1 MLKEVNI
8 VDPLLRSFLEYIFV
22 WTIKIDHLL
31 VQSIEEM
38 GRGSGITVLLVLYPG
53 MCPAVDKDDNSL

>member
-1 MLKEVNI
+1 MLEEVNI

-38 GRGSGITVLLVLYPG
+38 GRGSGITVLLVYPG
-53 MCPAVDKDDNSL
+53 MCPAVDTDDNSL